1 MPTACCC
8 IDHPCSATL
17 SVMQHHKQSEGDV
30 QGNMHVRFLDW
41 AEAVAA
47 EQLSAR
53 QGISSSNS
61 KLDAVA
67 SQAAADS
74 PSQTQTIA
82 PHVQSDETFDVII
95 GTDIMYEVSWR
106 HMIFL
111 MQLQQQLHSALWN
124 IGCFGASGFNRKIVC
139 CQTSVMLLTHVC
151 LLCRNPMRLL

>member
-1 MPTACCC
+1 
-8 IDHPCSATL
+8 
-17 SVMQHHKQSEGDV
+17 
-30 QGNMHVRFLDW
+30 MHVRFLDW

-47 EQLSAR
+47 EELPAG
-53 QGISSSNS
+53 QGMSSSKS
-61 KLDAVA
+61 DAVT

-74 PSQTQTIA
+74 LSQAQTIA

-95 GTDIMYEVSWR
+95 GTDIMYEVSWT

-124 IGCFGASGFNRKIVC
+124 IGCFGASGLNHKIIC
-139 CQTSVMLLTHVC
+139 CQTSVILLTHVC